1 MKMIEVRDNILYM
14 DGNAI
19 ANEQELLVI
28 MDKAVKYDE
37 QLESIFGGDSQ

>member
-1 MKMIEVRDNILYM
+1 MIEVRDNILYM

-37 QLESIFGGDSQ
+37 QLDIFGGDSQ

>member
-1 MKMIEVRDNILYM
+1 MIEVRDNILYM

-37 QLESIFGGDSQ
+37 VTAIFGGDSQ